1 MKTLQEELKKN
12 NHKNDFT
19 LKLIDSEIHFQNILK
34 ECNYEF
40 EYGTGSY
47 LFEGKKYEYS
57 IEMYPKQKLLYDIAS
72 NAQNILE
79 IGTYMGHSILIM
91 LLANPKANITCID
104 INDRYSH
111 PSINYLKKA
120 FPLSSINFIKGNSLD
135 ILPSLSEKFDLF
147 HIDGSH
153 LNHVIVKEFNFC
165 RKISKSNKIKIIFD
179 DIESC
184 LKLKKN
190 ITSSFSIS
198 SFYEP
203 VCKWGN
209 CYMEIDFSNEI
220 KKFNAENAV
229 FKRLNFL
236 DFLKDYFQIILK
248 KVRRFPKKI
257 TKKKNIF

>member
-1 MKTLQEELKKN
+1 MKILNGEIKKN
-12 NHKNDFT
+12 NYKNEFT
-19 LKLIDSEIHFQNILK
+19 FKLIESEIHFQNILK
-34 ECNYEF
+34 ECKYEF

-57 IEMYPKQKLLYDIAS
+57 IEMYPKQKLLYDIAC
-72 NAQNILE
+72 NAKNILE
-79 IGTYMGHSILIM
+79 IGTYMGHSILII

-104 INDRYSH
+104 INDRYSY

-120 FPLSSINFIKGNSLD
+120 FPDSNIKFIKGNSLD

-147 HIDGSH
+147 HVDGSH
-153 LNHVIVKEFNFC
+153 LNHVIVKEFNLC
-165 RKISKSNKIKIIFD
+165 RKISKSNNIKIIFD

-184 LKLKKN
+184 IKLKKN
-190 ITSSFSIS
+190 IIS
-198 SFYEP
+198 SFYILSFFEP

-220 KKFNAENAV
+220 KKFKAENAV

-236 DFLKDYFQIILK
+236 DFLQDYFQILIK
-248 KVRRFPKKI
+248 RIRRFPKKLL
-257 TKKKNIF
+257 KK